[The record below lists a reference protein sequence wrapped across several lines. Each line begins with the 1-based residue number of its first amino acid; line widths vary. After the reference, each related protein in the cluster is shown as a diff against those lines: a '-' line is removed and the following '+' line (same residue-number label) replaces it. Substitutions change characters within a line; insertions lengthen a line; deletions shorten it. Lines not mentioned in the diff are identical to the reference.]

1 MEQADLELQLKVWKE
16 LAISKQVLMRNAAEA
31 LKLDPDCTQEELKAA
46 LEGVTKK
53 VAQAEAAVVDAQQK
67 ARLSLGAM
75 EQRLNASVLA
85 LNAAEATVAE
95 LRASQ
100 DNYTKSMAIE
110 RASVAQ
116 ELQKLKERVAEKD
129 KALKAINTALADTP
143 ENVLKKMNALKKQ
156 KQEEADARRQVE
168 ASLATL
174 RKEKQQQDKQLAT
187 LTENTAKLVTQYRE
201 LHAAGA
207 TLHDQLKPLAA
218 DAPALPE
225 LNADLLL
232 SIEDPEAAAKAVEAK
247 SKADGKSK
255 PDHKKK

>member
-46 LEGVTKK
+46 LEGVTRK
-53 VAQAEAAVVDAQQK
+53 VAQAEAGVVDAQQK

-85 LNAAEATVAE
+85 QRAAEATVAE

-100 DNYTKSMAIE
+100 ENYTKSMAIE

-174 RKEKQQQDKQLAT
+174 RREKQQQDKQLAT
-187 LTENTAKLVTQYRE
+187 LTENAAKLVTQYRE
-201 LHAAGA
+201 LHAAGTA
-207 TLHDQLKPLAA
+207 MHEKLVPLAP

-225 LNADLLL
+225 LNANLLL
-232 SIEDPEAAAKAVEAK
+232 NIEDPEAAAKAEAAAK
-247 SKADGKSK
+247 VDSKSK